1 MKTVRKNRFTLVEL
15 LAAIAVFCVLLLV
28 SMRLFSGSQQLWVR
42 SEQKTNTFADART
55 AMEFISSRLQTLVY
69 FEDMPFGMAEDEIW
83 FVSNFPAGRAND
95 SGKKVQDF
103 WYFTKFER
111 NPYTG
116 CLTMKIFGADT
127 VGDKT
132 FYRLLPPFLKVS
144 HAKSAWERVQ
154 NRWRTPA
161 SGSGSAADH
170 TDIIENVVDF
180 KLTGYFAYKSGKE
193 WKIKSSH
200 KSLDSEYYRN
210 YSAFDF
216 YDADHNLGSG
226 EDKNDE
232 QTTKSKKF
240 FVTPPYL
247 VEVELTILD
256 SGDHYEEWKDA
267 NAARREEIVSQY
279 GYTFRRAILLG
290 QRSVDE

>member
-1 MKTVRKNRFTLVEL
+1 MKFRLKNRFTLVEL
-15 LAAIAVFCVLLLV
+15 LAAIAVFCVLLLI

-83 FVSNFPAGRAND
+83 FVSNFPAGRTD
-95 SGKKVQDF
+95 SGKMVQDY

-116 CLTMKIFGADT
+116 CLTMKTFGTST

-132 FYRLLPPFLKVS
+132 FYKLLPPFPKAS
-144 HAKSAWERVQ
+144 TARSAWQNVQ
-154 NRWRTPA
+154 SKWRTPVG
-161 SGSGSAADH
+161 GSGSAADH
-170 TDIIENVVDF
+170 TDIIENVVEF
-180 KLTGYFAYKSGKE
+180 KLTGYFAKKSGKG
-193 WKIKSSH
+193 WTIVSGH

-210 YSAFDF
+210 YSAYDF
-216 YDADHNLGSG
+216 YAANYELGEG
-226 EDKNDE
+226 EGRDDE
-232 QTTKSKKF
+232 KTTKNKKF

-256 SGDHYEEWKDA
+256 SADRYEEWKDA
-267 NAARREEIVSQY
+267 DAARKSEIVSQF